1 MRSVSSRTAVEKAWL
16 SGSWLPQVFPESDS
30 EGFPFS
36 SSKGAR
42 LGHGESADEVGILQN
57 CFRKGNTPRTQ
68 SVGG

>member
-16 SGSWLPQVFPESDS
+16 SGSWLPQVPESDS

-42 LGHGESADEVGILQN
+42 LGHGESADEVGILQK
-57 CFRKGNTPRTQ
+57 CFRKDSTPQTQ